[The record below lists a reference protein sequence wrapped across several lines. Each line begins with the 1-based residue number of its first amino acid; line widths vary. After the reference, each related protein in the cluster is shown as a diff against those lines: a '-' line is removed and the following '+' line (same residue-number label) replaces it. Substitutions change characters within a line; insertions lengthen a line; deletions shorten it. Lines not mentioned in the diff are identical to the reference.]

1 MMNELF
7 ESRTTEEAVVME
19 DTVVLDLDRYTALVK
34 KEAELS
40 ILEHALSS
48 PCDLV
53 AVEVL
58 GYIQAA
64 RGEGDRS

>member
-34 KEAELS
+34 KEVELS
-40 ILEHALSS
+40 ILEEALSS
-48 PCDLV
+48 PSDFV

-58 GYIQAA
+58 GYIRAA
-64 RGEGDRS
+64 RDKGVKL

>member
-34 KEAELS
+34 KEVELS

-48 PCDLV
+48 PSDFV

-58 GYIQAA
+58 GYIRAA
-64 RGEGDRS
+64 RDKGVKL